1 MIFSESLKKNRDFQ
15 EVYKTGKSFANR
27 YLVMYVKENESQKN
41 RLGISVSKK
50 VGNSIVRH
58 RLARLI
64 RESYRLNEADF
75 SSGKDIIVVAR
86 VNAKDRGFHD
96 IESALLHLGKL
107 HKIVINRKEMISDEK
122 NIDFND

>member
-122 NIDFND
+122 NIDLND

>member
-1 MIFSESLKKNRDFQ
+1 M
-15 EVYKTGKSFANR
+15 
-27 YLVMYVKENESQKN
+27 
-41 RLGISVSKK
+41 
-50 VGNSIVRH
+50 RH

-75 SSGKDIIVVAR
+75 SRGKDIIVVAR

-107 HKIVINRKEMISDEK
+107 HKIINRKEMISDEK
-122 NIDFND
+122 NIDLND